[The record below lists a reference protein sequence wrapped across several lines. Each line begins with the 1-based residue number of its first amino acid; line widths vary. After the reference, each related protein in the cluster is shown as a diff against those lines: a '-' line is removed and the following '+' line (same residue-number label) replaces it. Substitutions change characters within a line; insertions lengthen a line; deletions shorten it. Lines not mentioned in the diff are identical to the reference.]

1 MPAAALDPSKEPI
14 EAVADVVRPAVVQ
27 LETNSGLGTGFIYDA
42 TGLVLTAA
50 HVTSGSRSITVR
62 LADGTRLEGQVLG
75 SDTNTD
81 VSVVKFTPPPAGV
94 KAVALAVTNPPKV
107 GQTAIA
113 IGSPFGLDQT
123 VTAGIVSSVN
133 RPVPVGKNYVGMIQT
148 DAPINSGNSGGPL
161 VNLKGQVIGINDQ
174 IRTDTGGNL
183 GIGFAIPI
191 DLAFDVARSL
201 AAGIQPE
208 FGYLGIQTDE
218 PPNGQAGALVTLVS
232 AASPAD
238 LGGMKK
244 GDVVL
249 EADGKPITEF
259 TVLNAIVRA
268 HKPNDQLRMK
278 VRHDDGKEA
287 LLTVTLGRR

>member
-1 MPAAALDPSKEPI
+1 MD
-14 EAVADVVRPAVVQ
+14 
-27 LETNSGLGTGFIYDA
+27 
-42 TGLVLTAA
+42 
-50 HVTSGSRSITVR
+50 
-62 LADGTRLEGQVLG
+62 
-75 SDTNTD
+75 
-81 VSVVKFTPPPAGV
+81 
-94 KAVALAVTNPPKV
+94 
-107 GQTAIA
+107 
-113 IGSPFGLDQT
+113 
-123 VTAGIVSSVN
+123 
-133 RPVPVGKNYVGMIQT
+133 
-148 DAPINSGNSGGPL
+148 
-161 VNLKGQVIGINDQ
+161 GQVIGINDQ